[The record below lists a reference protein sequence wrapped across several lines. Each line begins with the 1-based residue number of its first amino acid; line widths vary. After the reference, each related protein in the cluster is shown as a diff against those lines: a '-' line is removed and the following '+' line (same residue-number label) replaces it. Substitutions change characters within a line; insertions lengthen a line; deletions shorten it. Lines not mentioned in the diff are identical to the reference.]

1 MKKCFVTDPDTNLG
15 VPVELTAADVRPYF
29 EHQELLGRLPASDF
43 APHLF
48 DEGQELPFSLP
59 FDKPE
64 EGKLPD
70 NRLEQGHKPV
80 SVAVEEPVP
89 APLVLEPTPV
99 PKPPAPQLPDESIPP
114 QELTTPAEPEPPL
127 PRRRGRPVGSK
138 NKPRICPNCTVSSKC
153 VAHCKFCKGGR
164 ACDSHTAQDCCAKC
178 TKTRLCI
185 AHC

>member
-59 FDKPE
+59 E
-64 EGKLPD
+64 EGKPD
-70 NRLEQGHKPV
+70 NQLEQGHKSVP
-80 SVAVEEPVP
+80 VAVEESVP
-89 APLVLEPTPV
+89 APSVPEPTPA
-99 PKPPAPQLPDESIPP
+99 PKPPAPQLPEESIPP

-138 NKPRICPNCTVSSKC
+138 NKPCICPNCTVSSKC
-153 VAHCKFCKGGR
+153 VAHSNSVKKGGHAIR
-164 ACDSHTAQDCCAKC
+164 TPRKIVAPNVLKHVYV
-178 TKTRLCI
+178 
-185 AHC
+185 